1 MRLLDHIALDK
12 LDKWSNMD
20 VLKIVSKYADLTAI
34 FQRPHRSS
42 FDVIHGDEADG
53 VCHKVRQ
60 APAFKIALC
69 RKHEAV

>member
-1 MRLLDHIALDK
+1 
-12 LDKWSNMD
+12 MD

-34 FQRPHRSS
+34 YQRPHRSS

-69 RKHEAV
+69 WKHEAV